1 MPYPDYLN
9 EIANYETQRD
19 PLLFSRDVGIIC
31 GTFEYY
37 KIYDADS
44 DQYIATTDTNYY
56 VHTGLYNEEEYCY
69 YISAYYTEGESDTTA
84 TVCATPETYVPDP
97 VTNLSGAGLDE
108 EALIYWTSPTI
119 PEYVY
124 YTSFEDSA
132 AAGFT
137 GQGGFEI
144 GEPDY
149 AFGPEAGSGAS
160 CWGTNLIGTYEC
172 TVDNKGRIMIPAQL
186 KKQLD
191 GFTKDPFILK
201 RSVFQ
206 NCLELFPYSEW
217 KLMMDKVNKLN
228 RFVKKNNDFI
238 RMYTAGVKSIDLDS
252 TGRLLVPKD
261 LIAIS
266 KLTKNVV
273 LSSSINIIEIWDKD
287 EYEKSIN
294 DPKVDFA
301 KLTEEVMGND
311 QDNVS

>member
-1 MPYPDYLN
+1 M
-9 EIANYETQRD
+9 I
-19 PLLFSRDVGIIC
+19 
-31 GTFEYY
+31 
-37 KIYDADS
+37 
-44 DQYIATTDTNYY
+44 
-56 VHTGLYNEEEYCY
+56 
-69 YISAYYTEGESDTTA
+69 
-84 TVCATPETYVPDP
+84 
-97 VTNLSGAGLDE
+97 
-108 EALIYWTSPTI
+108 
-119 PEYVY
+119 
-124 YTSFEDSA
+124 
-132 AAGFT
+132 
-137 GQGGFEI
+137 
-144 GEPDY
+144 
-149 AFGPEAGSGAS
+149 
-160 CWGTNLIGTYEC
+160 NLIGTYEC

-191 GFTKDPFILK
+191 GFTTEPFILK

-206 NCLELFPYSEW
+206 NCLELFPYCEW

>member
-1 MPYPDYLN
+1 M
-9 EIANYETQRD
+9 I
-19 PLLFSRDVGIIC
+19 
-31 GTFEYY
+31 
-37 KIYDADS
+37 
-44 DQYIATTDTNYY
+44 
-56 VHTGLYNEEEYCY
+56 
-69 YISAYYTEGESDTTA
+69 
-84 TVCATPETYVPDP
+84 
-97 VTNLSGAGLDE
+97 
-108 EALIYWTSPTI
+108 
-119 PEYVY
+119 
-124 YTSFEDSA
+124 
-132 AAGFT
+132 
-137 GQGGFEI
+137 
-144 GEPDY
+144 
-149 AFGPEAGSGAS
+149 
-160 CWGTNLIGTYEC
+160 NLIGTYEC

-191 GFTKDPFILK
+191 GFTTEPFILK

-217 KLMMDKVNKLN
+217 KLMMDRVNKLN

-252 TGRLLVPKD
+252 NGRLLVPKD

-266 KLTKNVV
+266 KLTKHVV

>member
-1 MPYPDYLN
+1 M
-9 EIANYETQRD
+9 I
-19 PLLFSRDVGIIC
+19 
-31 GTFEYY
+31 
-37 KIYDADS
+37 
-44 DQYIATTDTNYY
+44 
-56 VHTGLYNEEEYCY
+56 
-69 YISAYYTEGESDTTA
+69 
-84 TVCATPETYVPDP
+84 
-97 VTNLSGAGLDE
+97 
-108 EALIYWTSPTI
+108 
-119 PEYVY
+119 
-124 YTSFEDSA
+124 
-132 AAGFT
+132 
-137 GQGGFEI
+137 
-144 GEPDY
+144 
-149 AFGPEAGSGAS
+149 
-160 CWGTNLIGTYEC
+160 NLIGTYEC

-191 GFTKDPFILK
+191 GFTSEPFILK

>member
-1 MPYPDYLN
+1 M
-9 EIANYETQRD
+9 I
-19 PLLFSRDVGIIC
+19 
-31 GTFEYY
+31 
-37 KIYDADS
+37 
-44 DQYIATTDTNYY
+44 
-56 VHTGLYNEEEYCY
+56 
-69 YISAYYTEGESDTTA
+69 
-84 TVCATPETYVPDP
+84 
-97 VTNLSGAGLDE
+97 
-108 EALIYWTSPTI
+108 
-119 PEYVY
+119 
-124 YTSFEDSA
+124 
-132 AAGFT
+132 
-137 GQGGFEI
+137 
-144 GEPDY
+144 
-149 AFGPEAGSGAS
+149 
-160 CWGTNLIGTYEC
+160 NLIGTYEC

-191 GFTKDPFILK
+191 GFTKEPFILK

-238 RMYTAGVKSIDLDS
+238 RMYTAGVKPIDLDS
-252 TGRLLVPKD
+252 NGRLLVPKD

-266 KLTKNVV
+266 KLTKHVV

>member
-1 MPYPDYLN
+1 M
-9 EIANYETQRD
+9 I
-19 PLLFSRDVGIIC
+19 
-31 GTFEYY
+31 
-37 KIYDADS
+37 
-44 DQYIATTDTNYY
+44 
-56 VHTGLYNEEEYCY
+56 
-69 YISAYYTEGESDTTA
+69 
-84 TVCATPETYVPDP
+84 
-97 VTNLSGAGLDE
+97 
-108 EALIYWTSPTI
+108 
-119 PEYVY
+119 
-124 YTSFEDSA
+124 
-132 AAGFT
+132 
-137 GQGGFEI
+137 
-144 GEPDY
+144 
-149 AFGPEAGSGAS
+149 
-160 CWGTNLIGTYEC
+160 NLIGTYEC

-191 GFTKDPFILK
+191 GFTSEPFILK

-252 TGRLLVPKD
+252 NGRLLVPKD

>member
-1 MPYPDYLN
+1 M
-9 EIANYETQRD
+9 I
-19 PLLFSRDVGIIC
+19 
-31 GTFEYY
+31 
-37 KIYDADS
+37 
-44 DQYIATTDTNYY
+44 
-56 VHTGLYNEEEYCY
+56 
-69 YISAYYTEGESDTTA
+69 
-84 TVCATPETYVPDP
+84 
-97 VTNLSGAGLDE
+97 
-108 EALIYWTSPTI
+108 
-119 PEYVY
+119 
-124 YTSFEDSA
+124 
-132 AAGFT
+132 
-137 GQGGFEI
+137 
-144 GEPDY
+144 
-149 AFGPEAGSGAS
+149 
-160 CWGTNLIGTYEC
+160 NLIGTYEC

-191 GFTKDPFILK
+191 GFTKEPFILK

-206 NCLELFPYSEW
+206 NCLELFPHSEW

-252 TGRLLVPKD
+252 NGRLLVPKD

-266 KLTKNVV
+266 KLTKHVV

>member
-1 MPYPDYLN
+1 M
-9 EIANYETQRD
+9 I
-19 PLLFSRDVGIIC
+19 
-31 GTFEYY
+31 
-37 KIYDADS
+37 
-44 DQYIATTDTNYY
+44 
-56 VHTGLYNEEEYCY
+56 
-69 YISAYYTEGESDTTA
+69 
-84 TVCATPETYVPDP
+84 
-97 VTNLSGAGLDE
+97 
-108 EALIYWTSPTI
+108 
-119 PEYVY
+119 
-124 YTSFEDSA
+124 
-132 AAGFT
+132 
-137 GQGGFEI
+137 
-144 GEPDY
+144 
-149 AFGPEAGSGAS
+149 
-160 CWGTNLIGTYEC
+160 NLIGTYEC

-191 GFTKDPFILK
+191 GFTKEPFILK

-206 NCLELFPYSEW
+206 NCLELFPYGEW

-252 TGRLLVPKD
+252 TGRILVPKD

>member
-1 MPYPDYLN
+1 M
-9 EIANYETQRD
+9 I
-19 PLLFSRDVGIIC
+19 
-31 GTFEYY
+31 
-37 KIYDADS
+37 
-44 DQYIATTDTNYY
+44 
-56 VHTGLYNEEEYCY
+56 
-69 YISAYYTEGESDTTA
+69 
-84 TVCATPETYVPDP
+84 
-97 VTNLSGAGLDE
+97 
-108 EALIYWTSPTI
+108 
-119 PEYVY
+119 
-124 YTSFEDSA
+124 
-132 AAGFT
+132 
-137 GQGGFEI
+137 
-144 GEPDY
+144 
-149 AFGPEAGSGAS
+149 
-160 CWGTNLIGTYEC
+160 NLIGTYEC

-191 GFTKDPFILK
+191 GFTKEPFILK

-206 NCLELFPYSEW
+206 NCLELFPFSEW

-252 TGRLLVPKD
+252 NGRLLVPKD

-266 KLTKNVV
+266 KLTKHVV

>member
-1 MPYPDYLN
+1 M
-9 EIANYETQRD
+9 I
-19 PLLFSRDVGIIC
+19 
-31 GTFEYY
+31 
-37 KIYDADS
+37 
-44 DQYIATTDTNYY
+44 
-56 VHTGLYNEEEYCY
+56 
-69 YISAYYTEGESDTTA
+69 
-84 TVCATPETYVPDP
+84 
-97 VTNLSGAGLDE
+97 
-108 EALIYWTSPTI
+108 
-119 PEYVY
+119 
-124 YTSFEDSA
+124 
-132 AAGFT
+132 
-137 GQGGFEI
+137 
-144 GEPDY
+144 
-149 AFGPEAGSGAS
+149 
-160 CWGTNLIGTYEC
+160 NLIGTYEC

-186 KKQLD
+186 KKQLH
-191 GFTKDPFILK
+191 GFTKEPFILK

-252 TGRLLVPKD
+252 NGRLLVPKD

-266 KLTKNVV
+266 KLTKHVV

>member
-1 MPYPDYLN
+1 M
-9 EIANYETQRD
+9 I
-19 PLLFSRDVGIIC
+19 
-31 GTFEYY
+31 
-37 KIYDADS
+37 
-44 DQYIATTDTNYY
+44 
-56 VHTGLYNEEEYCY
+56 
-69 YISAYYTEGESDTTA
+69 
-84 TVCATPETYVPDP
+84 
-97 VTNLSGAGLDE
+97 
-108 EALIYWTSPTI
+108 
-119 PEYVY
+119 
-124 YTSFEDSA
+124 
-132 AAGFT
+132 
-137 GQGGFEI
+137 
-144 GEPDY
+144 
-149 AFGPEAGSGAS
+149 
-160 CWGTNLIGTYEC
+160 NLIGTYEC

-191 GFTKDPFILK
+191 GFTTEPFILK

-294 DPKVDFA
+294 DPNVDFA

>member
-1 MPYPDYLN
+1 M
-9 EIANYETQRD
+9 I
-19 PLLFSRDVGIIC
+19 
-31 GTFEYY
+31 
-37 KIYDADS
+37 
-44 DQYIATTDTNYY
+44 
-56 VHTGLYNEEEYCY
+56 
-69 YISAYYTEGESDTTA
+69 
-84 TVCATPETYVPDP
+84 
-97 VTNLSGAGLDE
+97 
-108 EALIYWTSPTI
+108 
-119 PEYVY
+119 
-124 YTSFEDSA
+124 
-132 AAGFT
+132 
-137 GQGGFEI
+137 
-144 GEPDY
+144 
-149 AFGPEAGSGAS
+149 
-160 CWGTNLIGTYEC
+160 NLIGTYEC

-191 GFTKDPFILK
+191 GFTKEPFILK

-252 TGRLLVPKD
+252 NGRLLVPKD

-266 KLTKNVV
+266 KLAKHVV

>member
-1 MPYPDYLN
+1 M
-9 EIANYETQRD
+9 
-19 PLLFSRDVGIIC
+19 V
-31 GTFEYY
+31 
-37 KIYDADS
+37 
-44 DQYIATTDTNYY
+44 
-56 VHTGLYNEEEYCY
+56 
-69 YISAYYTEGESDTTA
+69 
-84 TVCATPETYVPDP
+84 
-97 VTNLSGAGLDE
+97 
-108 EALIYWTSPTI
+108 
-119 PEYVY
+119 
-124 YTSFEDSA
+124 
-132 AAGFT
+132 
-137 GQGGFEI
+137 
-144 GEPDY
+144 
-149 AFGPEAGSGAS
+149 
-160 CWGTNLIGTYEC
+160 NLIGTYEC

-191 GFTKDPFILK
+191 GFTTEPFILK

-206 NCLELFPYSEW
+206 NCLELFPFSEW

-238 RMYTAGVKSIDLDS
+238 RMYTAGVKPIDLDS
-252 TGRLLVPKD
+252 NGRLLVPKD

-266 KLTKNVV
+266 KLTKHVV

>member
-1 MPYPDYLN
+1 M
-9 EIANYETQRD
+9 I
-19 PLLFSRDVGIIC
+19 
-31 GTFEYY
+31 
-37 KIYDADS
+37 
-44 DQYIATTDTNYY
+44 
-56 VHTGLYNEEEYCY
+56 
-69 YISAYYTEGESDTTA
+69 
-84 TVCATPETYVPDP
+84 
-97 VTNLSGAGLDE
+97 
-108 EALIYWTSPTI
+108 
-119 PEYVY
+119 
-124 YTSFEDSA
+124 
-132 AAGFT
+132 
-137 GQGGFEI
+137 
-144 GEPDY
+144 
-149 AFGPEAGSGAS
+149 
-160 CWGTNLIGTYEC
+160 NLIGTYEC
-172 TVDNKGRIMIPAQL
+172 TVDNKGRIMIPAHL

-191 GFTKDPFILK
+191 GFTTEPFILK

-252 TGRLLVPKD
+252 NGRLLVPKD

-266 KLTKNVV
+266 KLTKHVV

>member
-1 MPYPDYLN
+1 M
-9 EIANYETQRD
+9 I
-19 PLLFSRDVGIIC
+19 
-31 GTFEYY
+31 
-37 KIYDADS
+37 
-44 DQYIATTDTNYY
+44 
-56 VHTGLYNEEEYCY
+56 
-69 YISAYYTEGESDTTA
+69 
-84 TVCATPETYVPDP
+84 
-97 VTNLSGAGLDE
+97 
-108 EALIYWTSPTI
+108 
-119 PEYVY
+119 
-124 YTSFEDSA
+124 
-132 AAGFT
+132 
-137 GQGGFEI
+137 
-144 GEPDY
+144 
-149 AFGPEAGSGAS
+149 
-160 CWGTNLIGTYEC
+160 NLIGTYEC

-191 GFTKDPFILK
+191 GFTKEPFILK

-252 TGRLLVPKD
+252 TGRILVPKD

-266 KLTKNVV
+266 KLKKNVV

>member
-1 MPYPDYLN
+1 M
-9 EIANYETQRD
+9 I
-19 PLLFSRDVGIIC
+19 
-31 GTFEYY
+31 
-37 KIYDADS
+37 
-44 DQYIATTDTNYY
+44 
-56 VHTGLYNEEEYCY
+56 
-69 YISAYYTEGESDTTA
+69 
-84 TVCATPETYVPDP
+84 
-97 VTNLSGAGLDE
+97 
-108 EALIYWTSPTI
+108 
-119 PEYVY
+119 
-124 YTSFEDSA
+124 
-132 AAGFT
+132 
-137 GQGGFEI
+137 
-144 GEPDY
+144 
-149 AFGPEAGSGAS
+149 
-160 CWGTNLIGTYEC
+160 NLIGTYEC

-191 GFTKDPFILK
+191 GFTTEPFILK

-252 TGRLLVPKD
+252 NGRLLVPKD

-266 KLTKNVV
+266 KLKKHVV

>member
-1 MPYPDYLN
+1 M
-9 EIANYETQRD
+9 I
-19 PLLFSRDVGIIC
+19 
-31 GTFEYY
+31 
-37 KIYDADS
+37 
-44 DQYIATTDTNYY
+44 
-56 VHTGLYNEEEYCY
+56 
-69 YISAYYTEGESDTTA
+69 
-84 TVCATPETYVPDP
+84 
-97 VTNLSGAGLDE
+97 
-108 EALIYWTSPTI
+108 
-119 PEYVY
+119 
-124 YTSFEDSA
+124 
-132 AAGFT
+132 
-137 GQGGFEI
+137 
-144 GEPDY
+144 
-149 AFGPEAGSGAS
+149 
-160 CWGTNLIGTYEC
+160 NLIGTYEC

-191 GFTKDPFILK
+191 GFTKEPFILK

-252 TGRLLVPKD
+252 TGRLFVPKD

>member
-1 MPYPDYLN
+1 M
-9 EIANYETQRD
+9 I
-19 PLLFSRDVGIIC
+19 
-31 GTFEYY
+31 
-37 KIYDADS
+37 
-44 DQYIATTDTNYY
+44 
-56 VHTGLYNEEEYCY
+56 
-69 YISAYYTEGESDTTA
+69 
-84 TVCATPETYVPDP
+84 
-97 VTNLSGAGLDE
+97 
-108 EALIYWTSPTI
+108 
-119 PEYVY
+119 
-124 YTSFEDSA
+124 
-132 AAGFT
+132 
-137 GQGGFEI
+137 
-144 GEPDY
+144 
-149 AFGPEAGSGAS
+149 
-160 CWGTNLIGTYEC
+160 NLIGTYEC

-191 GFTKDPFILK
+191 GFTTEPFILK

-206 NCLELFPYSEW
+206 NCLELFPCSEW

>member
-1 MPYPDYLN
+1 M
-9 EIANYETQRD
+9 I
-19 PLLFSRDVGIIC
+19 
-31 GTFEYY
+31 
-37 KIYDADS
+37 
-44 DQYIATTDTNYY
+44 
-56 VHTGLYNEEEYCY
+56 
-69 YISAYYTEGESDTTA
+69 
-84 TVCATPETYVPDP
+84 
-97 VTNLSGAGLDE
+97 
-108 EALIYWTSPTI
+108 
-119 PEYVY
+119 
-124 YTSFEDSA
+124 
-132 AAGFT
+132 
-137 GQGGFEI
+137 
-144 GEPDY
+144 
-149 AFGPEAGSGAS
+149 
-160 CWGTNLIGTYEC
+160 NLIGTYEC

-191 GFTKDPFILK
+191 GFTKEPFILK

-252 TGRLLVPKD
+252 AGRLLVPKD

-311 QDNVS
+311 DNNVS

>member
-1 MPYPDYLN
+1 M
-9 EIANYETQRD
+9 I
-19 PLLFSRDVGIIC
+19 
-31 GTFEYY
+31 
-37 KIYDADS
+37 
-44 DQYIATTDTNYY
+44 
-56 VHTGLYNEEEYCY
+56 
-69 YISAYYTEGESDTTA
+69 
-84 TVCATPETYVPDP
+84 
-97 VTNLSGAGLDE
+97 
-108 EALIYWTSPTI
+108 
-119 PEYVY
+119 
-124 YTSFEDSA
+124 
-132 AAGFT
+132 
-137 GQGGFEI
+137 
-144 GEPDY
+144 
-149 AFGPEAGSGAS
+149 
-160 CWGTNLIGTYEC
+160 NLIGTYEC

-191 GFTKDPFILK
+191 GFTTEPFILK

-252 TGRLLVPKD
+252 NGRLLVPKD

-266 KLTKNVV
+266 KLTKHVV

-311 QDNVS
+311 QDYVS

>member
-1 MPYPDYLN
+1 M
-9 EIANYETQRD
+9 I
-19 PLLFSRDVGIIC
+19 
-31 GTFEYY
+31 
-37 KIYDADS
+37 
-44 DQYIATTDTNYY
+44 
-56 VHTGLYNEEEYCY
+56 
-69 YISAYYTEGESDTTA
+69 
-84 TVCATPETYVPDP
+84 
-97 VTNLSGAGLDE
+97 
-108 EALIYWTSPTI
+108 
-119 PEYVY
+119 
-124 YTSFEDSA
+124 
-132 AAGFT
+132 
-137 GQGGFEI
+137 
-144 GEPDY
+144 
-149 AFGPEAGSGAS
+149 
-160 CWGTNLIGTYEC
+160 NLIGTYEC

-191 GFTKDPFILK
+191 GFTTEPFILK

-266 KLTKNVV
+266 KLKKHVV

-294 DPKVDFA
+294 NPKVDFA

>member
-1 MPYPDYLN
+1 M
-9 EIANYETQRD
+9 I
-19 PLLFSRDVGIIC
+19 
-31 GTFEYY
+31 
-37 KIYDADS
+37 
-44 DQYIATTDTNYY
+44 
-56 VHTGLYNEEEYCY
+56 
-69 YISAYYTEGESDTTA
+69 
-84 TVCATPETYVPDP
+84 
-97 VTNLSGAGLDE
+97 
-108 EALIYWTSPTI
+108 
-119 PEYVY
+119 
-124 YTSFEDSA
+124 
-132 AAGFT
+132 
-137 GQGGFEI
+137 
-144 GEPDY
+144 
-149 AFGPEAGSGAS
+149 
-160 CWGTNLIGTYEC
+160 NLIGTYEC

-191 GFTKDPFILK
+191 GFTTEPFILK

-206 NCLELFPYSEW
+206 NCLELFPYNEW

-252 TGRLLVPKD
+252 NGRLLVPKD

-287 EYEKSIN
+287 EYEESIN
-294 DPKVDFA
+294 DPKGDFA

>member
-1 MPYPDYLN
+1 M
-9 EIANYETQRD
+9 I
-19 PLLFSRDVGIIC
+19 
-31 GTFEYY
+31 
-37 KIYDADS
+37 
-44 DQYIATTDTNYY
+44 
-56 VHTGLYNEEEYCY
+56 
-69 YISAYYTEGESDTTA
+69 
-84 TVCATPETYVPDP
+84 
-97 VTNLSGAGLDE
+97 
-108 EALIYWTSPTI
+108 
-119 PEYVY
+119 
-124 YTSFEDSA
+124 
-132 AAGFT
+132 
-137 GQGGFEI
+137 
-144 GEPDY
+144 
-149 AFGPEAGSGAS
+149 
-160 CWGTNLIGTYEC
+160 NLIGTYEC
-172 TVDNKGRIMIPAQL
+172 TIDNKGRIMIPAQL

-191 GFTKDPFILK
+191 GFTTEPFILK

-252 TGRLLVPKD
+252 NGRLLVPKD

>member
-1 MPYPDYLN
+1 M
-9 EIANYETQRD
+9 I
-19 PLLFSRDVGIIC
+19 
-31 GTFEYY
+31 
-37 KIYDADS
+37 
-44 DQYIATTDTNYY
+44 
-56 VHTGLYNEEEYCY
+56 
-69 YISAYYTEGESDTTA
+69 
-84 TVCATPETYVPDP
+84 
-97 VTNLSGAGLDE
+97 
-108 EALIYWTSPTI
+108 
-119 PEYVY
+119 
-124 YTSFEDSA
+124 
-132 AAGFT
+132 
-137 GQGGFEI
+137 
-144 GEPDY
+144 
-149 AFGPEAGSGAS
+149 
-160 CWGTNLIGTYEC
+160 NLIGTYEC

-191 GFTKDPFILK
+191 GFTKEPFILK

-252 TGRLLVPKD
+252 NGRLLVPKV

>member
-1 MPYPDYLN
+1 M
-9 EIANYETQRD
+9 I
-19 PLLFSRDVGIIC
+19 
-31 GTFEYY
+31 
-37 KIYDADS
+37 
-44 DQYIATTDTNYY
+44 
-56 VHTGLYNEEEYCY
+56 
-69 YISAYYTEGESDTTA
+69 
-84 TVCATPETYVPDP
+84 
-97 VTNLSGAGLDE
+97 
-108 EALIYWTSPTI
+108 
-119 PEYVY
+119 
-124 YTSFEDSA
+124 
-132 AAGFT
+132 
-137 GQGGFEI
+137 
-144 GEPDY
+144 
-149 AFGPEAGSGAS
+149 
-160 CWGTNLIGTYEC
+160 NLIGTYEC

-191 GFTKDPFILK
+191 GFTKEPFILK

-238 RMYTAGVKSIDLDS
+238 RMYTAGVKSIELDS
-252 TGRLLVPKD
+252 NGRLLVPKD

-266 KLTKNVV
+266 KLTKHVV

>member
-1 MPYPDYLN
+1 M
-9 EIANYETQRD
+9 I
-19 PLLFSRDVGIIC
+19 
-31 GTFEYY
+31 
-37 KIYDADS
+37 
-44 DQYIATTDTNYY
+44 
-56 VHTGLYNEEEYCY
+56 
-69 YISAYYTEGESDTTA
+69 
-84 TVCATPETYVPDP
+84 
-97 VTNLSGAGLDE
+97 
-108 EALIYWTSPTI
+108 
-119 PEYVY
+119 
-124 YTSFEDSA
+124 
-132 AAGFT
+132 
-137 GQGGFEI
+137 
-144 GEPDY
+144 
-149 AFGPEAGSGAS
+149 
-160 CWGTNLIGTYEC
+160 NLIGTYEC

-191 GFTKDPFILK
+191 GFTKEPFILK

-252 TGRLLVPKD
+252 AGRLLVPKD

-294 DPKVDFA
+294 DPEVDFA

>member
-1 MPYPDYLN
+1 M
-9 EIANYETQRD
+9 I
-19 PLLFSRDVGIIC
+19 
-31 GTFEYY
+31 
-37 KIYDADS
+37 
-44 DQYIATTDTNYY
+44 
-56 VHTGLYNEEEYCY
+56 
-69 YISAYYTEGESDTTA
+69 
-84 TVCATPETYVPDP
+84 
-97 VTNLSGAGLDE
+97 
-108 EALIYWTSPTI
+108 
-119 PEYVY
+119 
-124 YTSFEDSA
+124 
-132 AAGFT
+132 
-137 GQGGFEI
+137 
-144 GEPDY
+144 
-149 AFGPEAGSGAS
+149 
-160 CWGTNLIGTYEC
+160 NLIGTYEC

-191 GFTKDPFILK
+191 GFTTEPFILK

-252 TGRLLVPKD
+252 NGRLLVPKD

-266 KLTKNVV
+266 KLTKHVV

-294 DPKVDFA
+294 NPKVDFA